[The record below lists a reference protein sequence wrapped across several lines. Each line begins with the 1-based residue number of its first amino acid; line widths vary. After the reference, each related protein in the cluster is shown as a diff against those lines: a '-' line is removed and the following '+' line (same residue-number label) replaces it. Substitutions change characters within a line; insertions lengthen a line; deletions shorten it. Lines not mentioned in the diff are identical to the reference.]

1 MACHV
6 GHDGKQQ
13 FQGNA
18 GICGLSCGMSLD
30 RAIQILGQ
38 GIVRPKPW
46 PSDDLSGY
54 VDLEENKAY
63 QRFAPIP
70 SRYVVEDMLPMFSTN
85 IWTRR

>member
-1 MACHV
+1 MAYPE

-18 GICGLSCGMSLD
+18 DICGLSCGMSLN

-38 GIVRPKPW
+38 GIVCPRPW

-54 VDLEENKAY
+54 VELEGNKAY
-63 QRFAPIP
+63 QRFAPMP

-85 IWTRR
+85 IQTRW